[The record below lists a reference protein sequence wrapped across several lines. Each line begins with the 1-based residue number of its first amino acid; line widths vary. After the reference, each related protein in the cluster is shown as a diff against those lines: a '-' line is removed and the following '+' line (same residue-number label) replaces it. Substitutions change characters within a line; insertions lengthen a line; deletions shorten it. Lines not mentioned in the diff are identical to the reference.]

1 MKQPIAQQISSYG
14 ETLPILGIQWES
26 IGNATTNRR
35 LNTHNK
41 KEINLQDEMNNK
53 IVIEEYLEE
62 KSNDNYNQAI
72 D

>member
-1 MKQPIAQQISSYG
+1 MKASQPLIKGYG

-26 IGNATTNRR
+26 LGNATKNRR

-53 IVIEEYLEE
+53 LVIEEYVEE
-62 KSNDNYNQAI
+62 KTI
-72 D
+72 DATD